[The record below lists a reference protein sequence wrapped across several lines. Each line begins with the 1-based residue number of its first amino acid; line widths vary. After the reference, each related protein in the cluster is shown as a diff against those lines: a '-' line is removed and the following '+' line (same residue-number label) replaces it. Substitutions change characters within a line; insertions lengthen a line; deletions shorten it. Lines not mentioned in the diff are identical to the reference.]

1 MANSGIQYHTV
12 AHSKNPSGEACLYS
26 KKKQKNPSP
35 PTSEADNIL
44 GGSTLSVENFK
55 AHLVASKVTY

>member
-1 MANSGIQYHTV
+1 MLIL
-12 AHSKNPSGEACLYS
+12 E
-26 KKKQKNPSP
+26 KKQKNPSP